1 MLLEANRK
9 ISTRW
14 STTCRFTGQCTSVM
28 PKLLIL
34 LSAKGHLQLSTDGA
48 RDSKG
53 LKGTEDI
60 DERECLSNYKNVN
73 LHFYKSGM
81 ASLSHRKGSATWIA
95 RSPLQRTGISQL
107 TSLDQPMFPLCYL
120 DSARNFYINSLP
132 FYSPYHVNRNCFYYL
147 TLICWMFSPLNGY
160 LHRALS
166 RSKWQSQ

>member
-28 PKLLIL
+28 SKLLIL
-34 LSAKGHLQLSTDGA
+34 LSAKGHLQLSPDGA

-60 DERECLSNYKNVN
+60 DERECLSNYKTVN

-81 ASLSHRKGSATWIA
+81 TSLSHRKGSATWIGCN
-95 RSPLQRTGISQL
+95 PLQRTGISQL